1 MAKQKGNSNNPN
13 PSNLNNPTNPKNP
26 QKKQKGTG
34 EEGVSSALAKL
45 EKERKQLLAQ
55 IAQIKKTITNQDK
68 EDKGQ
73 LDKIIELEKTRKKNV
88 KEYHEISQKI
98 AKLKREQFDLLKKT
112 EKIEKDRADRLKE
125 EENTFKSVR
134 DYNKELEGIQEKSV
148 SLMRSMTDETQ
159 NQSKLMGLTVSN
171 TKALAD
177 EIKDANLRSTKSVTI
192 NEAFSKTMEG
202 TVNIARELDSIE
214 TQVAEGIDNLGQRQY
229 EMIDLYTIERDLKQQ
244 IALIDMNADKMGVKR
259 ASIQKNVLQSYM
271 SQLQRVK
278 AINKSV
284 AEQSQEMYKTKKSA
298 IDTEKAMA
306 GIAAVAPAKNFSKDL
321 EKSEKSSKT
330 ISDRMSSLKDKL
342 KGAFEFTVNFFSGA
356 FSFIK
361 KILEFFFSAAMEID
375 KLVTKVGVGLN
386 ITRNEAMKVT
396 EQFADMALKVNLVGI
411 NTEQF
416 LETTKELTDSFGIDP
431 MKMMN
436 SKEAIQNIENM
447 TILREKFQLT
457 NEESQKFFE
466 LSVMHGKSMDEM
478 VMRVDKM
485 SKGIM
490 NSRAALK
497 ALAAVPKS
505 IQVNMK
511 NSLNDLIKFANKAK
525 ILGMEMDQFK
535 STGDFLMDIE
545 ASLEKQMESQ
555 AVTGVYIKD
564 MDAIRM
570 AFYEGQADKALD
582 LLDRSMGSLE
592 EFRNLRGGIIGQK
605 LFAQQFG
612 FEVEEFVKM
621 LTRKDAVK
629 ALGLSM
635 KQAADLE
642 RKNASELLAISR
654 QYEIMGKKGLAEYTK
669 KLGLE
674 KQNAELT
681 QRYEDQMA
689 KVRLKVMTAAL
700 PVLKVLHEILDELF
714 KDNFISDLIGSIQPM
729 AKTIALLLKEV
740 LIWVRDGI
748 RYVLDLFKEL
758 TKGGKSFG
766 QVMNEMLQK
775 AINMVSKLFGGG
787 EIFPTDNI
795 KKTGNELE
803 KADSKAKS
811 FKETMSG
818 FVSSGIWEF
827 FGTLKT
833 EIFKAFNQH
842 KGMILLAVGLL
853 ALWKVLSMIRGG
865 GMGVVATLG
874 ALAGAIWVLSD
885 AAEKM
890 GKAGTG
896 GQIAVGSIMALIG
909 ALAYGLKYLKG
920 LAAAAADIGVAI
932 GAIGALT
939 LVVYGF
945 AKSAEIF
952 SESVYRTAKS
962 FELIQTF
969 DWSKIYHAA
978 DAMDEFF
985 KKMGKGE
992 DVLTRSWKE
1001 TFLGMF
1007 GTQSPLEKIVA
1018 FIANINMNRIMAFAG
1033 TMKHLAKGL
1042 TVVSESLK
1050 SLDSTKIN
1058 ALWDFSKAL
1067 ESVGKALSKSMNDSG
1082 GGRMVSLFG
1091 ILHVMKAEKIIGLSN
1106 AIFYMAQAFESVA
1119 NSLGK
1124 VDISKLN
1131 NVSLKMQGQE
1141 QKKDTSIWGSI
1152 ARLGSAALNKVRSY
1166 FGGESEER
1174 NRPVISVPQPMFT
1187 GINRQGGG
1195 GGAVNQTQNININTS
1210 ALEKKLDTMISLLN
1224 GLSTQKAQIKFGEKF
1239 IDEVYVQ
1246 LNGRRDLDANVDNS
1260 AGRFL
1265 KR

>member
-13 PSNLNNPTNPKNP
+13 PSNLNNPTNPKTP

-34 EEGVSSALAKL
+34 EEAVSSTLAKL
-45 EKERKQLLAQ
+45 EKERKQLLVQ
-55 IAQIKKTITNQDK
+55 IAQIKKTITNHDK
-68 EDKGQ
+68 ADKGE
-73 LDKIIELEKTRKKNV
+73 LDKIIELEKTRKKNI
-88 KEYHEISQKI
+88 KEYHEVSQKI
-98 AKLKREQFDLLKKT
+98 TKLKREQFDLLKKT

-125 EENTFKSVR
+125 EENSFKTVR
-134 DYNKELEGIQEKSV
+134 EYNKELEGIQERSV
-148 SLMRSMTDETQ
+148 SLMRSMTEETQ

-177 EIKDANLRSTKSVTI
+177 EIKDANLRSTKSVSI
-192 NEAFSKTMEG
+192 NESFSKTMEG
-202 TVNIARELDSIE
+202 TVNIAKELDSIE
-214 TQVAEGIDNLGQRQY
+214 TKVAEGIDNLGQRQY

-244 IALIDMNADKMGVKR
+244 IALVDMNADKMGAKR
-259 ASIQKNVLQSYM
+259 AAIQKNVLQSYTG
-271 SQLQRVK
+271 QLQRIK
-278 AINKSV
+278 SINSSV
-284 AEQSQEMYKTKKSA
+284 AKQSQEMYKTKQSA
-298 IDTEKAMA
+298 VDTEKAMA
-306 GIAAVAPAKNFSKDL
+306 GIAAAAPAKNFSKDL

-342 KGAFEFTVNFFSGA
+342 KGAFEFTVNFLSGA

-361 KILEFFFSAAMEID
+361 TILSFFFSAAIEID

-386 ITRNEAMKVT
+386 ITRNEAIKVT
-396 EQFADMALKVNLVGI
+396 KQFADMAMNVNLVGV
-411 NTEQF
+411 NAEQF

-436 SKEAIQNIENM
+436 SKEAVRNIENM

-535 STGDFLMDIE
+535 SSGDFLMDIE

-564 MDAIRM
+564 MDAIRL

-635 KQAADLE
+635 RQAAELE
-642 RKNASELLAISR
+642 KKNAKELFEMSK
-654 QYEIMGKKGLAEYTK
+654 QYEILGKKGLAEYTK

-681 QRYEDQMA
+681 QRYEDYMA
-689 KVRLKVMTAAL
+689 KVRLQLMTAAL
-700 PVLKVLHEILDELF
+700 PVLKVLHQILDEFINSQVF
-714 KDNFISDLIGSIQPM
+714 KDLIEAIQPM
-729 AKTIALLLKEV
+729 AGTIATLIKEV
-740 LIWVRDGI
+740 LVWGLKGI
-748 RYVLDLFKEL
+748 RYVLDWFKEL
-758 TKGGKSFG
+758 TAGGKSLG
-766 QVMNEMLQK
+766 QVMNDMLQK

-787 EIFPTDNI
+787 EIFPTGDI
-795 KKTGNELE
+795 KEAGNELD
-803 KADSKAKS
+803 KTNSKAESLKS
-811 FKETMSG
+811 TFSG
-818 FVSSGIWEF
+818 FVSSGIKEF
-827 FGTLKT
+827 FVDLKT
-833 EIFKAFNQH
+833 EALKAFNQN
-842 KGMILLAVGLL
+842 KTFILVAGGLL
-853 ALWKVLSMIRGG
+853 ILWKVLTMFSKKGG
-865 GMGVVATLG
+865 GMGMASSLL
-874 ALAGAIWVLSD
+874 ALAGAVWAMSD
-885 AAEKM
+885 AAEKLA
-890 GKAGTG
+890 KAGTA
-896 GQIAVGSIMALIG
+896 GQVGLGVVGALIG
-909 ALAYGLKYLKG
+909 GIMYGLKAMKG
-920 LAAAAADIGVAI
+920 AVAAAGEIAVVVGTIYAI
-932 GAIGALT
+932 AGA
-939 LVVYGF
+939 VYAF
-945 AKSAEIF
+945 AYSAELF
-952 SESVYRTAKS
+952 ANAAYKTAKS
-962 FELIQTF
+962 FEIIQGL
-969 DWSKIYHAA
+969 DWKKIYQAA

-992 DVLTRSWKE
+992 DVLMKSWKE
-1001 TFLGMF
+1001 SFLGMF
-1007 GTQSPLEKIVA
+1007 GSQSPLEKIVD
-1018 FIANINMNRIMAFAG
+1018 FIARVNMNRIMAFSG
-1033 TMKHLAKGL
+1033 TMKHLALGL
-1042 TVVSESLK
+1042 KSVSEALK
-1050 SLDSTKIN
+1050 TLDNSKIDS
-1058 ALWDFSKAL
+1058 LWDLGKAL
-1067 ESVGKALSKSMNDSG
+1067 EKLSKSMSDSG
-1082 GGRMVSLFG
+1082 GMRMTGFFG
-1091 ILHVMKAEKIIGLSN
+1091 ILHVMKADKIIGLSN

-1119 NSLGK
+1119 NSLNR

-1141 QKKDTSIWGSI
+1141 QKKDRSFFGTVS
-1152 ARLGSAALNKVRSY
+1152 RLASAAIGKFASF
-1166 FGGESEER
+1166 FGAEPEER
-1174 NRPVISVPQPMFT
+1174 GRPIVSVPQPMFT

-1195 GGAVNQTQNININTS
+1195 GGVITQTQNININTS